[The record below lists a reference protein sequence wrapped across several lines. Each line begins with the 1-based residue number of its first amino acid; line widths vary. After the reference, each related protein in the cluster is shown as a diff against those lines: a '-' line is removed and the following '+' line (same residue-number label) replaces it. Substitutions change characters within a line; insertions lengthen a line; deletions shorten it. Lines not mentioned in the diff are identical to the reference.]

1 MKTGTTVWT
10 ILFVLAGTGLALLG
24 SNLLTQATLGVGV
37 IALGIFVAVLAR
49 IIQAGAAHAHVAALL
64 TAQQKQGQAPTP

>member
-1 MKTGTTVWT
+1 MKNGTTAWT
-10 ILFVLAGTGLALLG
+10 VVFVLAAIGLALLG
-24 SNLLTQATLGVGV
+24 SNWLTQATLGVGV

-64 TAQQKQGQAPTP
+64 KAQQKTDDKA